1 MSTIELKL
9 ALVHLR
15 DDGILHIHIKESAH
29 IAMQEAL
36 EILKAMRVIGN
47 GRKYPV
53 LIDAG
58 EFANIDPEV
67 RVFSASDEGNL
78 YTMADAIAYHT
89 LPQKLT
95 ANFYVAFNKPV
106 VPTRAFSEMT
116 EAVTWLLTFVKTDST
131 RR

>member
-1 MSTIELKL
+1 MNTIELKL
-9 ALVHLR
+9 TIVHLR
-15 DDGILHIHIKESAH
+15 DDGILHVHIKERSH
-29 IAMQEAL
+29 ITMDEAL
-36 EILKAMRVIGN
+36 ETFKAMRVIGN

-58 EFANIDPEV
+58 DYAQIDPEV

-78 YTMADAIAYHT
+78 YTVADAIAYHT

-106 VPTRAFSEMT
+106 VPTRTFSDIA
-116 EAVTWLLTFVKTDST
+116 EAIDWLKSFVKSKQSVK
-131 RR
+131 